1 MPCEFPET
9 PFTPADLP
17 RLGISRRR
25 LRDAVRDGVVRRVVR
40 GVYVRDDLPDTI
52 ELRASAV
59 ALVVNR
65 HSVVCDRTAA
75 WLHGIDAFGYA
86 DTDVFPPIETCVL
99 RGHDPSDRQ
108 GVDGRTR
115 DLKPRDIMFLH
126 RVAVTTPLRTA
137 LDLGCCLGRHRAIAA
152 LDQFMR
158 VHGITREQ
166 LGHEIPRYF
175 RRRGVVQ
182 LRELVPLADARAES
196 QRESWLR
203 LDIHD
208 AGLPAP
214 QPQYWIEINGIPTYR
229 LDLAYPKHKI
239 VVEYDGEEFHRRTD
253 EQKERDAERRR
264 WLVEHGWTVIVVD
277 KDGLQSADPDEWLRE
292 LREALRSR
300 TRRLRWATTPN

>member
-1 MPCEFPET
+1 MACDFPET
-9 PFTPADLP
+9 PFTPADLA

-65 HSVVCDRTAA
+65 NSVVCDRTAA
-75 WLHGIDAFGYA
+75 WLHGIDTFGYA

-126 RVAVTTPLRTA
+126 QVAVTTPLRTA

-158 VHGITREQ
+158 VHGITREA
-166 LGHEIPRYF
+166 LDHEIPRYF

-214 QPQYWIEINGIPTYR
+214 QPQYWIEINGIATYR
-229 LDLAYPKHKI
+229 LDLAYPRHKV

-253 EQKERDAERRR
+253 EQRKRDAERRR

-292 LREALRSR
+292 LSESLRSR
-300 TRRLRWATTPN
+300 TRRLRWARTAN